1 MSFDA
6 NGKYTVTE
14 KTEIAYGIENIAKMV
29 IRCHSV
35 VRNTADICSDY
46 KGPQIFVEYEPAWRS
61 YQRMKS
67 CGVHMR
73 FIIDVR
79 EDNVEYCKRLSEV
92 GEIRHLEGFNG
103 NWGILDKI
111 DYVAP
116 AISQSHEPTIPIL
129 IRISI
134 KDFVD
139 PHQDLFNALWKNAI
153 PLEQKIN
160 EIEKGIKPEK
170 IETLTDPSEIE
181 TKYIQV
187 LEKATDEILLI
198 FPTLNSMRRQFH
210 IGVFDVLKKNMD
222 KHNNLKIRILFPSSA
237 SILQS
242 SSSSS
247 SSKETSKEKT
257 YPGFELDYISIYK
270 NNVSIRNTE
279 PSISTKLTILVIDKK
294 ESLVIEVK
302 NDLKEAFL
310 ESLGFGT
317 YSNSTATVLSY
328 VSIFESFWS
337 YSDIVE
343 KLKRSEEL
351 QKDFVQM
358 AAHELRNPIQPI
370 LGLSSFLMENK
381 PTDENEFYNIVKSIN
396 RNAKKL
402 IQLTNDILDI
412 TKIET
417 NNLNLNKEFFNLG
430 DLISD
435 IIEDYKDQL
444 DNENVKLASKFIYLS
459 EPDEKKEAEDGENKN
474 KYNISVFAD
483 RTRINQVI
491 SNLLNNAIKFTNKG
505 FVDIIIEKKY
515 NENKVNI
522 SVKDTGCGIDQIIL
536 PKLFSKF
543 ATKSKGGTGLGL
555 YISKNIIDAHGGQ
568 IYANNNK
575 DDNGSTFGFSLPL
588 IK

>member
-1 MSFDA
+1 LSFDA

-14 KTEIAYGIENIAKMV
+14 KTEIAYDMESTMKMV

-46 KGPQIFVEYEPAWRS
+46 KGPKIFIDYEPVWSS
-61 YQRMKS
+61 YKRMKDR
-67 CGVHMR
+67 GVKIK

-103 NWGILDKI
+103 NFGILDKI

-116 AISQSHEPTIPIL
+116 AISQSHEPTVPIL

-134 KDFVD
+134 KEFVD

-170 IETLTDPSEIE
+170 IETITDPSEIE
-181 TKYIQV
+181 TKYIQI
-187 LEKATDEILLI
+187 LEKATEEILLI
-198 FPTLNSMRRQFH
+198 FPTLNSTRRQFH

-247 SSKETSKEKT
+247 SSKENT
-257 YPGFELDYISIYK
+257 YPDFELDYISIYK
-270 NNVSIRNTE
+270 NNVSTRNTE
-279 PSISTKLTILVIDKK
+279 PSISTKSTILVIDKK

-302 NDLKEAFL
+302 NDLKEAFS
-310 ESLGFGT
+310 ESMGFGT

-358 AAHELRNPIQPI
+358 VAHELKNPIQPI
-370 LGLSSFLMENK
+370 LGLSSILMENK
-381 PTDENEFYNIVKSIN
+381 PLDEKEFHNIVKSIN

-417 NNLNLNKEFFNLG
+417 NNLNLNKELFNMG

-444 DNENVKLASKFIYLS
+444 DNENVKLASKFIYS
-459 EPDEKKEAEDGENKN
+459 SKPDEKKEGEDGENKN

-483 RTRINQVI
+483 RTRITQVI
-491 SNLLNNAIKFTNKG
+491 SNLLNNAIKFTNRG
-505 FVDIIIEKKY
+505 FIDIVIEKKY
-515 NENKVNI
+515 AENKVNI

-575 DDNGSTFGFSLPL
+575 DDKGSTFGFSLSL

>member
-1 MSFDA
+1 LSFDA

-14 KTEIAYGIENIAKMV
+14 KTEIAYDMESTMKMV

-46 KGPQIFVEYEPAWRS
+46 KGPKIFIDYEPVWSS
-61 YQRMKS
+61 YKRMKDR
-67 CGVHMR
+67 GVKIK

-103 NWGILDKI
+103 NFGILDKI

-116 AISQSHEPTIPIL
+116 AISQSHEPTVPIL

-134 KDFVD
+134 KEFVD

-170 IETLTDPSEIE
+170 IETITDPSEIE
-181 TKYIQV
+181 TKYIQI
-187 LEKATDEILLI
+187 LEKATEEILLI
-198 FPTLNSMRRQFH
+198 FPTLNSTRRQFH

-247 SSKETSKEKT
+247 SSSKENT
-257 YPGFELDYISIYK
+257 YPDFELDYISIYK
-270 NNVSIRNTE
+270 NNVSTRNTE
-279 PSISTKLTILVIDKK
+279 PSISTKSTILVIDKK

-302 NDLKEAFL
+302 NDLKEAFS
-310 ESLGFGT
+310 ESMGFGT

-358 AAHELRNPIQPI
+358 AAHELKNPIQPI
-370 LGLSSFLMENK
+370 LGLSNLLMKYK
-381 PTDENEFYNIVKSIN
+381 PSDEKEFHNIVKSIN

-417 NNLNLNKEFFNLG
+417 NNLNLNKELFNMG

-444 DNENVKLASKFIYLS
+444 DNENVKLASKFIYS
-459 EPDEKKEAEDGENKN
+459 SKPDEKKEGEDGENKN

-483 RTRINQVI
+483 RTRITQVI
-491 SNLLNNAIKFTNKG
+491 SNLLNNAIKFTNRG
-505 FVDIIIEKKY
+505 FIDIVIEKKY
-515 NENKVNI
+515 AENKVNI

-575 DDNGSTFGFSLPL
+575 DDKGSTFGFSLSL